1 MARLSRA
8 QILTGQKR
16 ETEIFSD
23 FTNNFLRTPVGD
35 QLARNVNNNSIKQS
49 LRNLILT
56 NTGERLFNYNLGGNL
71 NAMLFE
77 QNIQENL
84 ARAEFLIR
92 NTIEQYEPRVKLLNL
107 RVSPSETNEN
117 EVIISIVFNTIN
129 NAEPVTLTLLFK
141 RVR

>member
-77 QNIQENL
+77 QNIEENL